1 MNTAKL
7 KSGYTTGACAAA
19 AAGAAAYLLAGRP
32 APATITI
39 ALPEGGVATLPI
51 AYCKGDSR
59 AATAAV
65 VKDAGDDPDIT
76 HGATIEVTLRVLAAG
91 DIMFAAGPGVG
102 RITKPGLALPPGE
115 PAINPGPRQMISAAI
130 RAVTALPVAVTVSI
144 PGGEIMAA
152 RTFNPRLGV
161 AGGLS
166 ILGTTGIVRP
176 FSMQA
181 IRETIRCALSVA
193 AAAGI
198 TDVILTPGN
207 LGRRAAQRHCRP
219 APDQVVEVSNEW
231 GFAVD
236 ALRAYPFRAML
247 AIGHPGKLAKLA
259 NGEWDTHSARSG
271 SALPVVRSWLA
282 LEQAHRAPD
291 AATVEALFAALPPAQ
306 AAAAANRGAESIRLA
321 IVQRTEQRLEVAVM
335 LTDLAGNVLGRAGD
349 NYFRKNRNA

>member
-1 MNTAKL
+1 MNAAKL

-19 AAGAAAYLLAGRP
+19 AAGAAACLLAGRP

-39 ALPEGGVATLPI
+39 ALPEGGQAILPI
-51 AYCKGDSR
+51 AYCKGDSH

-65 VKDAGDDPDIT
+65 VKDAGDDPDVT

-115 PAINPGPRQMISAAI
+115 PAINPGPRQMIGAAI

-144 PGGEIMAA
+144 PGGEILAA

-176 FSMQA
+176 FSLQA
-181 IRETIRCALSVA
+181 IRETIRCALNIA
-193 AAAGI
+193 AAAGV
-198 TDVILTPGN
+198 TDLILTPGN
-207 LGRRAAQRHCRP
+207 LGRRAALRHCRP
-219 APDQVVEVSNEW
+219 AADQVVEVSNEW

-236 ALRAYPFRAML
+236 ALRDYPFRTVL

-271 SALPVVRSWLA
+271 SALPIVRSWLP
-282 LEQAHRAPD
+282 LESDDRVSE
-291 AATVEALFAALPPAQ
+291 AATVEAFFAALPPVLAGDI
-306 AAAAANRGAESIRLA
+306 ARRGAESIRLA
-321 IVQRTEQRLEVAVM
+321 IVQRTAHRLKVTVM
-335 LTDLAGNVLGRAGD
+335 LTDLAGHVLGQV
-349 NYFRKNRNA
+349 